1 MFWDVYTDPRWDAEM
16 AVGYEA
22 GAQETGVMGG
32 QLRDLKYA
40 GSIYGPWTARDPQ
53 RRRRCLRVCLGAH
66 EYLVVSLGG
75 AGFSKEDRRKQ
86 PGRQEENQE
95 DGVPE
100 DERGRNLGVRV
111 VRWVGPCWDAELHA
125 NRGWPLHPS
134 RLRVPLKHAVRP
146 EVGTNPTT
154 GVLRREW
161 GCGRET
167 VTHIF
172 HRALL

>member
-1 MFWDVYTDPRWDAEM
+1 M

-95 DGVPE
+95 DGVP
-100 DERGRNLGVRV
+100 
-111 VRWVGPCWDAELHA
+111 
-125 NRGWPLHPS
+125 
-134 RLRVPLKHAVRP
+134 K
-146 EVGTNPTT
+146 T
-154 GVLRREW
+154 REEGISGSEW
-161 GCGRET
+161 SAGSDRAGMLSCTQTEADHY
-167 VTHIF
+167 TH
-172 HRALL
+172 RD